1 MKLCFALLAR
11 GPASR
16 HQKFYFCSISSRGQR
31 FANHDFDG
39 GPVLAEEVRCV
50 AVIMSSHSNAAS
62 LSAGAGRYL
71 KVKTE
76 SDGFRILFDPLI
88 VAAHLASPLLR
99 RAL

>member
-1 MKLCFALLAR
+1 MKLCFAGAR
-11 GPASR
+11 ARLKAS
-16 HQKFYFCSISSRGQR
+16 KLYFCSISSRGQR
-31 FANHDFDG
+31 FASHDFDG

-50 AVIMSSHSNAAS
+50 VVIVSSHSNAAG
-62 LSAGAGRYL
+62 LSAGAVRYL

-88 VAAHLASPLLR
+88 VAAHLVSHRLR